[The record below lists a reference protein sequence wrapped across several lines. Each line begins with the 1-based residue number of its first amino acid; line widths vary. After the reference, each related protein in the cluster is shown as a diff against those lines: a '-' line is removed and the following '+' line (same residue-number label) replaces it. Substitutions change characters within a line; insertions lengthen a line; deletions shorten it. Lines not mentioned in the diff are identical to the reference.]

1 MADLRDERPA
11 VWVGHVA
18 LGVGDLARSREFW
31 EALGMRLVE
40 AHERVAVLELRG
52 GTHLVL
58 VPAREPAQ
66 PGARAPFDLMV
77 DDLDAMHARYA
88 ELGLHPSAIRDGGIH
103 RAFDLVD
110 PSGYL
115 VTVNSSHVAGRPV

>member
-1 MADLRDERPA
+1 VGDFRDERPA

-18 LGVGDLARSREFW
+18 LGVGDLVRSRAFW

-58 VPAREPAQ
+58 LPSREPTK
-66 PGARAPFDLMV
+66 PGTRAPFDLMV
-77 DDLDAMHARYA
+77 DDLEAMHARYG
-88 ELGLHPSAIRDGGIH
+88 ELGLQPSEIRDGGIH
-103 RAFDLVD
+103 RSFELVD
-110 PSGYL
+110 PSGYV
-115 VTVNSSHVAGRPV
+115 VTVNSSHVSGRRV